1 MGWIKMRWGVLQVP
15 NASINL
21 PHEATFA
28 LDKVLKQEHDSWFL
42 A

>member
-1 MGWIKMRWGVLQVP
+1 MRWGVLQVLD
-15 NASINL
+15 ASINL

-28 LDKVLKQEHDSWFL
+28 LDKVLKQEHVSLFL